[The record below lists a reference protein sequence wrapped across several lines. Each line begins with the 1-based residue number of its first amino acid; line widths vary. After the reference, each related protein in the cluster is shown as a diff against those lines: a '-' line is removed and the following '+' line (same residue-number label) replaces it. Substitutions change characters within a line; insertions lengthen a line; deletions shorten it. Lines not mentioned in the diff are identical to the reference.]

1 LPEASHPWG
10 DTESASLGV
19 GSHGEGFIGG
29 KGAGPD
35 EAHLA
40 KKDVEELGEL
50 IERGEAE
57 EVTDFGDPRIFFD
70 LKDWATHFVEGFKFG
85 VLHFCITDHGA
96 KLVHGE
102 RVAMTTATLLKEKG
116 GPGGFKS
123 DGDPDDGKYGE
134 KE

>member
-1 LPEASHPWG
+1 M
-10 DTESASLGV
+10 GV
-19 GSHGEGFIGG
+19 GSHGEGFVGG
-29 KGAGPD
+29 KGARAD

-40 KKDVEELGEL
+40 EKDIKELGEF

-57 EVTDFGDPRIFFD
+57 EAANFCDPRILFD
-70 LKDWATHFVEGFKFG
+70 FKDWATHFVEGFKFG
-85 VLHFCITDHGA
+85 VLHFCITDHST

-102 RVAMTTATLLKEKG
+102 WIAMTAATLLKEKS
-116 GPGGFKS
+116 GPRGFKS